1 MLIIVTEP
9 IKICFSF
16 INSFLSILRNIW
28 VRVFIFEIV
37 TIWKKIEALWKF
49 SAFFVQNFFC
59 VHNWNL
65 WVKNKK
71 IATFTF
77 FLDSYIFS
85 DRCLKNHKIF
95 IFHFLSTFSEK
106 LWKFS
111 SNHVQNF
118 LFVVFWTLHKK
129 SCRITY

>member
-1 MLIIVTEP
+1 MDEPSVTFDLFLGC
-9 IKICFSF
+9 KI
-16 INSFLSILRNIW
+16 
-28 VRVFIFEIV
+28 
-37 TIWKKIEALWKF
+37 
-49 SAFFVQNFFC
+49 FVQIYQREVMFGPTICTFATIGHWKPHFC
-59 VHNWNL
+59 LKCDDHPLNNWNL
-65 WVKNKK
+65 WVKTKK
-71 IATFTF
+71 IATLTF
-77 FLDSYIFS
+77 FMDSYIFS

-111 SNHVQNF
+111 PNQVQNF